1 MSNKKENSKEKE
13 TQENEAISGGE
24 AKAAETAADRLED
37 VISSEKTDPEKKQQP
52 EPEMDE
58 EDKPA
63 APKKKKE
70 HKKLRHGA
78 LSTVYTI
85 IFLAAIVMLNIVA
98 GILFE
103 RFPLKLD
110 LTKSGMYSISEE
122 SENFVKTIDTDVTIK
137 VFAKEDSFVAINDY
151 SKQANEVIKRITEFN
166 NKIKAEYIDID
177 SNPDIVSE
185 YSDQTITAY
194 SIIVETLSKDADG
207 NAINGD
213 DGKPLK
219 RVRQISL
226 LDLISFKDDIEQ
238 QLSTYYG
245 MSAEDYVLKMT
256 GGDETSAFARAV
268 QGDIVEAS
276 TADQAFV
283 SALMSVTD
291 PHPVS
296 VCILT
301 GRKESDD
308 LAYLRKLLTA
318 NGYSV
323 SDVNITSEDIP
334 EDADLCIVPAPSVDY
349 MEAEITKL
357 DNYVSNDGK
366 MGHNLIY
373 LASYNQQNTPNL
385 DEFLEEYGLSVGK
398 GLICESDKNYYYT
411 QPFWTVAGDISGSF
425 AGDIPADAAMI
436 FFGSRPVKLLF
447 EGEKG
452 KITTEALVKSTANA
466 YVANETDGMTLEN
479 GQQIY
484 AAMSTKIGFSDDGKT
499 AKSNVFVTGCDKMMA
514 DDYLRIEQY
523 QNRSYT
529 LNLIN
534 SMTGKTSSGLTI
546 APKVIKG
553 NIFDITAEQI
563 RTLKIVFVGV
573 IPAVTLA
580 IGLFIWIR
588 RKNR

>member
-24 AKAAETAADRLED
+24 AKAAETAADCLED
-37 VISSEKTDPEKKQQP
+37 VIASEKTDLEKKEQP

-207 NAINGD
+207 NVINGD

>member
-1 MSNKKENSKEKE
+1 MSNNKENSKENKAQE
-13 TQENEAISGGE
+13 TEAAAGGE
-24 AKAAETAADRLED
+24 PGAAGTAADRLEE
-37 VISSEKTDPEKKQQP
+37 VIASEKLDTGKQQP
-52 EPEMDE
+52 DEPEMDE

-85 IFLAAIVMLNIVA
+85 IFIAAIVMLNVVA
-98 GILFE
+98 GILFD

-110 LTKSGMYSISEE
+110 LTESGKYSISEE
-122 SENFVKTIDTDVTIK
+122 SENFVKSIDTDVTIK
-137 VFAKEDSFVAINDY
+137 VFGKEDNFAAINDY

-166 NKIKAEYIDID
+166 SKIKAEYIDID

-185 YSDQTITAY
+185 YSDQTITSY
-194 SIIVETLSKDADG
+194 SILVETLSKDADG
-207 NAINGD
+207 NVINGD

-219 RVRQISL
+219 RIRQISL

-245 MSAEDYVLKMT
+245 MSAEDYVLKST
-256 GGDETSAFARAV
+256 GGDETTAFARAV

-276 TADQAFV
+276 TANQAFV

-291 PHPVS
+291 PHPVK
-296 VCILT
+296 VCVLT
-301 GRKESDD
+301 GRKEGDD

-318 NGYSV
+318 NGYTV
-323 SDVNITSEDIP
+323 SEINITSEDIP
-334 EDADLCIVPAPSVDY
+334 EDTDLCIVPAPAVDY

-357 DNYVSNDGK
+357 DNYVTNDGK

-373 LASYNQQNTPNL
+373 LASYNQQATPNL
-385 DEFLEEYGLSVGK
+385 DEFLEEYGLAIGK
-398 GLICESDKNYYYT
+398 GLVCESDKNYYYT

-425 AGDIPADAAMI
+425 AGDLPADAAMI
-436 FFGSRPVKLLF
+436 FFGSRPVKLLS

-452 KITTEALVKSTANA
+452 KLTTEALVKSTENA
-466 YVANETDGMTLEN
+466 YVANDSDGTTLEN

-484 AAMSTKIGFSDDGKT
+484 AAMATKIGFSDDST
-499 AKSNVFVTGCDKMMA
+499 VAKSNIFVTGCDKMMA

-529 LNLIN
+529 LSLIN

-563 RTLKIVFVGV
+563 RLLKIVFIGV